1 MKGGCDYV
9 RFLHLRCDDVM
20 EGEGEIDERNRLK
33 NQIKGRND
41 SSDGAEAVYPGSRL
55 DAPHKQPSEEDR
67 NHQEHAQKH
76 MVRYGPAES
85 RKREQSIGTHKG
97 AGDTIYNLNTVSSE
111 NTVQVRVDNLDIRKL
126 TRINSASAGDIF
138 NDQRE
143 NHPQEKSGEVLGI
156 RHLLPRISLYEAAN
170 I

>member
-143 NHPQEKSGEVLGI
+143 DHPQEKSGEVLGI